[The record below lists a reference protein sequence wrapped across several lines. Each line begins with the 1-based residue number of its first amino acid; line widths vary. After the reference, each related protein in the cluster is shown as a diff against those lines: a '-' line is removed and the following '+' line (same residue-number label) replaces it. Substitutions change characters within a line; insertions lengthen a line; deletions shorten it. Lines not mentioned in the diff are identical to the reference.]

1 MDGDNPMKLKFIY
14 LQLIIVILLSTIT
27 FALGISKPYWDQNP
41 LIMYPGQ
48 EKTIELN
55 LQNAAGTEDITV
67 GVSII
72 EGNEIAKI
80 KGKKTYNIAAGTSEV
95 YVPLEIKVPEDA
107 LGRNLS
113 IVISLKEIALQGDQM
128 LRTAVGIN
136 TKIPVVIKGKSF
148 VLEDYKQKGI
158 EEPEEKTQINFTN
171 FILIIILVLIGIY
184 VKKRKK

>member
-1 MDGDNPMKLKFIY
+1 MKLKFVG
-14 LQLIIVILLSTIT
+14 LQLIMVILLSTTT

-55 LQNAAGTEDITV
+55 LQNAAGTEDILV
-67 GVSII
+67 DVSII
-72 EGNEIAKI
+72 EGSEIAKI

-95 YVPLEIKVPEDA
+95 YVPLEIKVPEGA
-107 LGRNLS
+107 LGVNLS
-113 IVISLKEIALQGDQM
+113 VVISLKEIALQGDQM
-128 LRTAVGIN
+128 LRTAVGIK

-148 VLEDYKQKGI
+148 VLEDYKQREI
-158 EEPEEKTQINFTN
+158 EEPEEKKQINFID
-171 FILIIILVLIGIY
+171 FIIIIVLVLIGIYIY